1 MRISFFARVNFFTTQ
16 VLALLAL
23 VLTILFLLNPVFGQ
37 AENALPPGPARLHGT
52 LLVNGAPYENASIVF
67 FFMRNGSAHHTI
79 SKSSAQ
85 GRFTVYVFDDA
96 QEPLVAFFILN
107 KLRLIFEPIDYSPG
121 TNYSQTFDIVG
132 NKKVRLKSKKYRKRL
147 KEIKL

>member
-1 MRISFFARVNFFTTQ
+1 MNRSTGVFKI
-16 VLALLAL
+16 VLITMLMHVA
-23 VLTILFLLNPVFGQ
+23 FGVCYAQ
-37 AENALPPGPARLHGT
+37 QENALPPGPARLHGT

-67 FFMRNGSAHHTI
+67 FFMRNGRAHHTI
-79 SKSSAQ
+79 YKSSAQ

-132 NKKVRLKSKKYRKRL
+132 NKKVRLKSKKYRKHL

>member
-1 MRISFFARVNFFTTQ
+1 MNRSASMFKIVLLTWLIQ
-16 VLALLAL
+16 V
-23 VLTILFLLNPVFGQ
+23 VFGEVYAQ
-37 AENALPPGPARLHGT
+37 QENALPPGPARLHGT
-52 LLVNGAPYENASIVF
+52 LLMNGAPYENASIVF
-67 FFMRNGSAHHTI
+67 FFMRNGSAHHTVF
-79 SKSSAQ
+79 KSSAQ

-96 QEPLVAFFILN
+96 QEPLVAFFVMN
-107 KLRLIFEPIDYSPG
+107 KLRLIFEPIDYIPG